1 MIQYV
6 DYFNKGSSDYS
17 DFVKVISVSTV
28 EVNCEPETDVGTSIC
43 SGPVFQH
50 Y

>member
-6 DYFNKGSSDYS
+6 DYFNKGSSDYN
-17 DFVKVISVSTV
+17 DCVKVTSVSTV
-28 EVNCEPETDVGTSIC
+28 EVNCEPETDVGTSIR
-43 SGPVFQH
+43 SGPVFQR